1 MAEQNTEQ
9 QGFEGQDQFE
19 ERVIEIARVAKVVK
33 GGRRFQFRVTVV
45 VGDKKGTISM
55 GVGKANA
62 VPDAMRKAS
71 ERARKNMRVVN
82 LSGTTIPHEVL
93 GKVAGARVMLKP
105 ASPGTGVIAAGGVR
119 AVLEVAGVR
128 DILTKSQGSANVLNV
143 VQATFDAL
151 EQLKSPQAEAA
162 RRGKN
167 VNELLPFWRFSDLVY
182 DADIR
187 MLQRGNGPRLGE
199 KTCAFIIIAGHA
211 RIEKLESYVSIES
224 DVARAIHGAHSTAA

>member
-1 MAEQNTEQ
+1 MAEYKKTEQ
-9 QGFEGQDQFE
+9 QNFEAQDQFE

-45 VGDKKGTISM
+45 IGDKKGTISM

-71 ERARKNMRVVN
+71 ERARKNMKVVN
-82 LSGTTIPHEVL
+82 LIGTTIPHEVL
-93 GKVAGARVMLKP
+93 GKVAGARIMLKP
-105 ASPGTGVIAAGGVR
+105 ASPGTGVIAGGGVR

-143 VQATFDAL
+143 VQATFHAL
-151 EQLKSPQAEAA
+151 EQLKSPQEEAA

-167 VNELLPFWRFSDLVY
+167 PSDLLPFWERRKKN
-182 DADIR
+182 A
-187 MLQRGNGPRLGE
+187 
-199 KTCAFIIIAGHA
+199 
-211 RIEKLESYVSIES
+211 
-224 DVARAIHGAHSTAA
+224 

>member
-1 MAEQNTEQ
+1 MAEYKKTEQ
-9 QGFEGQDQFE
+9 QNFEAQDQFE

-45 VGDKKGTISM
+45 GGDKKGTISM

-71 ERARKNMRVVN
+71 ERARRNMRVVN

-93 GKVAGARVMLKP
+93 GKVAGAKVMLKP

-128 DILTKSQGSANVLNV
+128 DILTKSMGSANVLNV
-143 VQATFDAL
+143 VMATFDAL
-151 EQLKSPQAEAA
+151 QKLRSAQIEAA
-162 RRGKN
+162 RRGKRPE
-167 VNELLPFWRFSDLVY
+167 ELLPFWER
-182 DADIR
+182 R
-187 MLQRGNGPRLGE
+187 KQ
-199 KTCAFIIIAGHA
+199 HA
-211 RIEKLESYVSIES
+211 
-224 DVARAIHGAHSTAA
+224 

>member
-1 MAEQNTEQ
+1 MAEYQKTEQ
-9 QGFEGQDQFE
+9 QNFESQDQFE

-45 VGDKKGTISM
+45 IGDKKGTISM

-71 ERARKNMRVVN
+71 ERARKNMKVVN
-82 LSGTTIPHEVL
+82 LIGTTIPHEVL
-93 GKVAGARVMLKP
+93 GKVAGARIMLKP
-105 ASPGTGVIAAGGVR
+105 ASPGTGVIAGGGVR

-143 VQATFDAL
+143 VQATFHAL
-151 EQLKSPQAEAA
+151 EQLKSPQEEAA

-167 VNELLPFWRFSDLVY
+167 VSELLPFWERRKKN
-182 DADIR
+182 A
-187 MLQRGNGPRLGE
+187 
-199 KTCAFIIIAGHA
+199 
-211 RIEKLESYVSIES
+211 
-224 DVARAIHGAHSTAA
+224 